1 MDHQMSKTI
10 LIADDDLALV
20 QALAIRFKNA
30 GFNVVCGSDSYHA
43 LQQAMTARPDL
54 IILDINMPCG
64 DGFTV
69 QQRLQQAAHVAAP
82 VIYLTGDKS
91 ERVVQISKQ
100 LGAYALLYKP
110 FEIQQLLATVH
121 QALKAA

>member
-1 MDHQMSKTI
+1 MDEKTKTI
-10 LIADDDLALV
+10 LIADDDVALV

-43 LQQAMTARPDL
+43 LQQAMTSRPDL

-69 QQRLQQAAHVAAP
+69 QQRLQQAAQVAAP

-91 ERVVQISKQ
+91 ERVMQISKQ

-110 FEIQQLLATVH
+110 FEIQQLLSTVH
-121 QALKAA
+121 QAFKAA